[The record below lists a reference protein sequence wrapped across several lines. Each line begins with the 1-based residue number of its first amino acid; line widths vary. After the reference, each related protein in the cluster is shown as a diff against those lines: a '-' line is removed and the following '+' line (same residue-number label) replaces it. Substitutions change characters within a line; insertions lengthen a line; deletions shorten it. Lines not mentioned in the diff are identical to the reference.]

1 MFLLSL
7 WYGILFLIP
16 SEFQTYLRKENNTM
30 NKVKYL
36 PLIILCMLLTGCGNK
51 NNISKEVP
59 TETAVHTSEV
69 ELKRQWK
76 QSQKAPLNLTRKQ
89 CRRKL

>member
-1 MFLLSL
+1 
-7 WYGILFLIP
+7 
-16 SEFQTYLRKENNTM
+16 M

-51 NNISKEVP
+51 NNISKEVS

-69 ELKRQWK
+69 
-76 QSQKAPLNLTRKQ
+76 
-89 CRRKL
+89 

>member
-1 MFLLSL
+1 MFFLSL

-51 NNISKEVP
+51 NTHFEGSLP
-59 TETAVHTSEV
+59 
-69 ELKRQWK
+69 QK
-76 QSQKAPLNLTRKQ
+76 QPYILPKSN
-89 CRRKL
+89 

>member
-51 NNISKEVP
+51 NNISEEVS
-59 TETAVHTSEV
+59 TENSRTYFRSRIKNGSGNRV
-69 ELKRQWK
+69 
-76 QSQKAPLNLTRKQ
+76 RKHFWI
-89 CRRKL
+89 

>member
-1 MFLLSL
+1 
-7 WYGILFLIP
+7 
-16 SEFQTYLRKENNTM
+16 M

-51 NNISKEVP
+51 NNISEEVS

-69 ELKRQWK
+69 EFKRQWK
-76 QSQKAPLNLTRKQ
+76 RSQKALLDLTRKQ
-89 CRRKL
+89 WQKTALKPI